1 MLWDSDSED
10 EVHVVDHPT
19 ELHGATHSEKGKTMA
34 DANISSSGAEWCLF
48 DLVIAFIV

>member
-19 ELHGATHSEKGKTMA
+19 EHRAATHAEKGKTMA
-34 DANISSSGAEWCLF
+34 DANASSSGADVVL
-48 DLVIAFIV
+48 DRYGN